1 MTRHIG
7 ARTLARFHHADLS
20 PRRSSRIR
28 AHLAGCERCHA
39 LDEDLAGVTTML
51 AEAQPPPIP
60 EHLTTRIQT
69 ALATEAARRAA
80 LTTGAPAASAEAT
93 GTKTGRA
100 WAEPT
105 GAAGPEVPEAPPG
118 RRTPHHGRPGRAR
131 RRPRLPGFS
140 SPIALRTMAAA
151 AAAVVLAGGGY
162 EVAQHVGGSSPSAS
176 QAGSAPHKATVM
188 APGAGAASGSR
199 AAASQPANGPVLHYR
214 HDGQE
219 ASVTPEKTTTDF
231 TPANLRSQVSSDLS
245 PPHSAFRA
253 ASPNAR
259 QNLPSPAGQP
269 LTLGGIPVSTLQ
281 DCVNRIAAG
290 QQVLLVEVA
299 RYQGTPATVI
309 VTSAQAGSPEL
320 VWVVGTGCSGTSNDL
335 LTHVTLAP
343 VG

>member
-1 MTRHIG
+1 VTRHVG
-7 ARTLARFHHADLS
+7 ARTLARFRQADLS

-51 AEAQPPPIP
+51 ADVQPPPIP
-60 EHLTTRIQT
+60 EHLTARIQT
-69 ALATEAARRAA
+69 ALASEAARRAA
-80 LTTGAPAASAEAT
+80 LTTGATASSEEAT
-93 GTKTGRA
+93 GSKTGRA
-100 WAEPT
+100 WAGPT

-118 RRTPHHGRPGRAR
+118 RRTPRPGRPERAR

-151 AAAVVLAGGGY
+151 AASVVLAGGGY

-176 QAGSAPHKATVM
+176 PAGSATHNGPM
-188 APGAGAASGSR
+188 IAPAGGAAPGSR
-199 AAASQPANGPVLHYR
+199 AATSQPASRPVLHYR

-219 ASVTPEKTTTDF
+219 ASVTPVPTARDF
-231 TPANLRSQVSSDLS
+231 TPANLRSQVSSDLPVRGS
-245 PPHSAFRA
+245 LRT

-259 QNLPSPAGQP
+259 RNLAPPAGQAP
-269 LTLGGIPVSTLQ
+269 SLSGIPVSTLQ

-299 RYQGTPATVI
+299 RYQGAPATVI
-309 VTSAQAGSPEL
+309 VTSAQAGSPEQ
-320 VWVVGTGCSGTSNDL
+320 VWVVGTGCSATSNDL

-343 VG
+343 AG

>member
-60 EHLTTRIQT
+60 EHLTVRIQT

-93 GTKTGRA
+93 KTGRA

-105 GAAGPEVPEAPPG
+105 GSAGPEVPEAPPG
-118 RRTPHHGRPGRAR
+118 RRTRQHGRPGRAR

-162 EVAQHVGGSSPSAS
+162 EVAQHVGGSPSPSR
-176 QAGSAPHKATVM
+176 
-188 APGAGAASGSR
+188 AASGTTQPQPNARPESGFGSAGLSTGPQLHYTYAGHQGTVTAIISDTNFTPTKLASQVRNALARHGPASQPAAGPSFHSPYAAPAKR
-199 AAASQPANGPVLHYR
+199 AAAS
-214 HDGQE
+214 E
-219 ASVTPEKTTTDF
+219 A
-231 TPANLRSQVSSDLS
+231 
-245 PPHSAFRA
+245 
-253 ASPNAR
+253 
-259 QNLPSPAGQP
+259 
-269 LTLGGIPVSTLQ
+269 TLQ
-281 DCVNRIAAG
+281 GCVSRIAAG

-299 RYQGTPATVI
+299 RYQGAQATVI
-309 VTSAQAGSPEL
+309 VTGAPTGPEQ
-320 VWVVGTGCSGTSNDL
+320 VWVVGVGCSGTSPDV
-335 LTHVTLAP
+335 LTRVPLAT
-343 VG
+343 GG